1 MLKLAI
7 VYEAPADAKLGS
19 CIADR
24 VIVSCI
30 EWLHVDPDLLAY
42 QREWITDHK
51 GVPFRWDRVD
61 DLGRNI
67 NFPIRGR
74 FDDEK
79 DYPDFRA
86 AVRVLRTIQFLFDDI
101 DAVVLIRDLD
111 NQPERANGLEQAKNR
126 FDEKSGAFRV
136 VVGAAQTKREC
147 WVLAGFFPRDD
158 FEKGLLEEERRYL
171 GFDPTTKSH
180 ELTAKNSENKDKRS
194 AKRVLKKLTQENLDR
209 EEECW
214 TCTPLDELR
223 SKGQTNGLADYLQ
236 QVEEVLV
243 PMVRRG

>member
-1 MLKLAI
+1 MLKIAI
-7 VYEAPADAKLGS
+7 VYEAPADAGLGC

-30 EWLHVDPDLLAY
+30 EWLRGDPDLLAF
-42 QREWITDHK
+42 QREWVSDHK
-51 GVPFRWDRVD
+51 GLPFRWDRVD
-61 DLGRNI
+61 DLGRDI

-74 FDDEK
+74 FGDEK

-86 AVRVLRTIQFLFDDI
+86 AVRVLRTIQYLFEDI

-111 NQPERANGLEQAKNR
+111 DQPDRAKGLEQARSR
-126 FDEKSGAFRV
+126 FNEKTSAFRV
-136 VVGAAQTKREC
+136 VVGAALTKREC
-147 WVLAGFFPRDD
+147 WVLAGFVPRDD
-158 FEKGLLEEERRYL
+158 CERKLLKEERSYL

-180 ELTAKNSENKDKRS
+180 ELTAKNSERGDKRS
-194 AKRVLKKLTQENLDR
+194 AKRVLKKLTRENLER

-214 TCTPLDELR
+214 TLTPLDELR
-223 SKGQTNGLADYLQ
+223 SNGQTNGLADYLQ

-243 PMVRRG
+243 PMVMRD